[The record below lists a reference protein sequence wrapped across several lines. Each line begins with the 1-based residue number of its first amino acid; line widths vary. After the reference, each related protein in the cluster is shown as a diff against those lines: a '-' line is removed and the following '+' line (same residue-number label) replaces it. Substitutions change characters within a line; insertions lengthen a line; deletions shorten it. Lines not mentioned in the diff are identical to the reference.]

1 MYTQDEKDKMAM
13 KNSTIDKFTAKQ
25 NCDDGYY
32 WNGTN
37 CVEKGPLH
45 SLGAKLGLGAGV
57 AGVIGVGASMI
68 SDAIKNKKEKK
79 KKLADKELLAGGK
92 KNK

>member
-13 KNSTIDKFTAKQ
+13 KNSTIDKFAKQ
-25 NCDDGYY
+25 ECDDGYY

-37 CVEKGPLH
+37 CVRNGPLH
-45 SLGAKLGLGAGV
+45 STGAKIGVGAGV
-57 AGVIGVGASMI
+57 AGVLGIGASMI

-79 KKLADKELLAGGK
+79 EAKAKAEAE
-92 KNK
+92 KNKKQ

>member
-13 KNSTIDKFTAKQ
+13 KNAAIDKFSAKQ

-45 SLGAKLGLGAGV
+45 STGAKIGLGAGV

-79 KKLADKELLAGGK
+79 EAKAKAEAE
-92 KNK
+92 KNKKQ

>member
-13 KNSTIDKFTAKQ
+13 KNSTIDKFSAKQ
-25 NCDDGYY
+25 DCDDGYY

-45 SLGAKLGLGAGV
+45 STGAKIGLGAGV
-57 AGVIGVGASMI
+57 AGVIGIGASII

-79 KKLADKELLAGGK
+79 EAKAKAEAE
-92 KNK
+92 KNKKQ